1 MEEHRQSGDGS
12 ASPFFSLPK
21 KPGFY
26 RVVNGVKNQVV
37 RVQQIEWNWGSV
49 NFRDHSNRG
58 AVDENFSFV
67 QDLAQVSLFENR
79 PPDWA
84 GAHFTQIL

>member
-12 ASPFFSLPK
+12 ASPLFSLPK
-21 KPGFY
+21 KLGFY

-37 RVQQIEWNWGSV
+37 RIQQIDWDWGSV

-58 AVDENFSFV
+58 AVDENFSLV
-67 QDLAQVSLFENR
+67 QDFAQVSLFENR
-79 PPDWA
+79 SPDRA
-84 GAHFTQIL
+84 R